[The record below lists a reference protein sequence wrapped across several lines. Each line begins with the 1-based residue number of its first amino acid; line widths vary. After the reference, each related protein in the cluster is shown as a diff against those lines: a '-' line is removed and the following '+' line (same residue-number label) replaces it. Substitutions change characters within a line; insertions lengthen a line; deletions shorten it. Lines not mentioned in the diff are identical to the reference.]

1 MTPKL
6 SISQARRIALGAQG
20 FDRPRPTK
28 VDRRHLRR
36 VMDTLGVL
44 QLDTIPIIAR
54 PQHLVPYS
62 RLGPYD
68 LKLFARVAYTDDEWF
83 ESWAHEA
90 ALIPMDLEP
99 LFRWR
104 QEDMSD
110 AGHWSALDD
119 APGYVEQVLA
129 DLADRGP
136 LCAGELQDP
145 GQKERSDHAWGGR
158 SAGRL
163 ALGRLFAIGKA
174 GSRRI
179 GNFERQFDV
188 IERIVPPETLAA
200 STPTRQDAQR
210 ELLRRSAQSLGVG
223 TADDI
228 ADYYR
233 IRNPQARP
241 RIAELVESGDLIEV
255 EVEGWQKPAYRAAGS
270 KLPRTLKA
278 SALLSP
284 FDPVVWYRDRAERL
298 FDFRYRIEI
307 YVPEAKREFGYYVLP
322 YLLGEELVGRVDVK
336 AERKHRVL
344 RVKGAWHQ
352 DSGLLSAS
360 VGEIASNLSTEL
372 RALAEFQ
379 QLDDVVVEAN
389 GNLASFLTS

>member
-1 MTPKL
+1 MTQKL
-6 SISQARRIALGAQG
+6 SISQARRIALAAQG
-20 FDRPRPTK
+20 FDVPRPAK

-36 VMDTLGVL
+36 VMQTLGVL

-62 RLGPYD
+62 RVGGYD
-68 LKLFARVAYTDDEWF
+68 LSLFQRVAYKDDEWF

-90 ALIPMDLEP
+90 ALIPMELEP

-104 QEDMSD
+104 QDEMSTK
-110 AGHWSALDD
+110 GHWSALEE
-119 APGYVEQVLA
+119 PVGYVDQVHAELTE
-129 DLADRGP
+129 RGP
-136 LCAGELQDP
+136 LCAGDLSDT
-145 GQKERSDHAWGGR
+145 GGKEGLDHAWGGR
-158 SAGRL
+158 SHGRL
-163 ALGRLFAIGKA
+163 ALGRLFAIGRA

-179 GNFERQFDV
+179 GNFERQFDI
-188 IERIVPPETLAA
+188 IERVVPARVLAEP
-200 STPTRQDAQR
+200 TPTKDDAQR
-210 ELLRRSAQSLGVG
+210 ELLRRSAKAIGVG

-233 IRNPQARP
+233 ISNPQARP
-241 RIAELVESGDLIEV
+241 RIAELVESGDLVEV
-255 EVEGWQKPAYRAAGS
+255 VVEGWTKPAYRFVGS
-270 KLPRTLKA
+270 KLPRVMKT

-322 YLLGEELVGRVDVK
+322 YLLGEELVARVDVK
-336 AERKHRVL
+336 AERKDGIL

-352 DSGLLSAS
+352 PTEGLL
-360 VGEIASNLSTEL
+360 VDREEIATSLQAEL
-372 RALAEFQ
+372 RSLAAFQ
-379 QLDDVVVEAN
+379 GLSDVVIDPN
-389 GNLASFLTS
+389 GNLAEFIL